1 MGMKLFRAD
10 SDKQQIAAIRNGD
23 EKAFARVYE
32 HYWKKLLA
40 ISFQHTKDKGMAE
53 EIVQEVFVSLWQ
65 RRNELEIQHLS
76 SYLATAVKFATFKML
91 QRSRQQELIRDAV
104 LPKDF
109 QQLDEQ
115 AIDARFLQ
123 EYVDGIVEKL
133 PERCKL
139 VFQLS
144 RDAQKSHQEIAQQL
158 HISQKAVEANITRAL
173 KVIRIN
179 LRRVG
184 FSLFLFLFF

>member
-53 EIVQEVFVSLWQ
+53 EIVQEVFVSLSQ

-76 SYLATAVKFATFKML
+76 RYLATAVKIATFKML

-104 LPKDF
+104 LPKDC
-109 QQLDEQ
+109 QRLDEQ

-123 EYVDGIVEKL
+123 EYVDGIVEQL